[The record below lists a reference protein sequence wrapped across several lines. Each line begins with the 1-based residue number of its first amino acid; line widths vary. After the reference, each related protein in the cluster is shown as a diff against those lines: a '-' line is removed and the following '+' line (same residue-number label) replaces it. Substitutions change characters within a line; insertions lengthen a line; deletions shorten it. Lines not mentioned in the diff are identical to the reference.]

1 MVIDP
6 AGDAPPAQLDIF
18 VEGGRIAAIGPNLP
32 LPRHARRVDATGAYL
47 VPGLWDAH
55 AHLNALT
62 DVGAAPELYVGNG
75 VLHVRDMGGEMSAL
89 VALRDVVRSGARV
102 GPEIFIAGPTLNGQ
116 RSAPFH
122 RVVSSEDEACA
133 TVRELAE
140 AGVDFIKV
148 HRRLSVAV
156 LAIVIDEARLRGL
169 DVYGHVPL
177 GLSWVEAS
185 ARGLRSIEHVFTILE
200 NEMADPH
207 DPSESIEAALARIDG
222 VRGDTVFAAMARAQ
236 THLCPTLVAFER
248 SIPDPPE
255 LADAKRQG
263 LRHFLSYVARAHR
276 AGVPIL
282 AGSDVATDP
291 GASLLRELELLVEAG
306 LSPREALRTA
316 TVVPATLL
324 HREELGRLRPGAE
337 ASFLILGSDPTLDIT
352 ALRDLDGV
360 VLRGRVFSGAE
371 LALLRALEAPT
382 EN

>member
-1 MVIDP
+1 M
-6 AGDAPPAQLDIF
+6 
-18 VEGGRIAAIGPNLP
+18 
-32 LPRHARRVDATGAYL
+32 
-47 VPGLWDAH
+47 
-55 AHLNALT
+55 
-62 DVGAAPELYVGNG
+62 
-75 VLHVRDMGGEMSAL
+75 LHVRDMGGDMAAL
-89 VALRDVVRSGARV
+89 LALRDAIRSRARV
-102 GPEIFIAGPTLNGQ
+102 GPDLFIAGPTLNGQ
-116 RSAPFH
+116 QSAPFH
-122 RVVSSEDEACA
+122 RVVINEEEARA

-148 HRRLSVAV
+148 HRRLSVAILPV
-156 LAIVIDEARLRGL
+156 VIDEARLRGL

-177 GLSWVEAS
+177 GLSWAEAS
-185 ARGLRSIEHVFTILE
+185 ALGMRSIEHVFTALE
-200 NEMADPH
+200 NEMTDPR
-207 DPSESIEAALARIDG
+207 DPTQSIEAALARIDG
-222 VRGDTVFAAMARAQ
+222 VRGDTIFAAMARAQ

-255 LADAKRQG
+255 LADAKREG

-316 TVVPATLL
+316 TVIPATLL
-324 HREELGRLRPGAE
+324 HREELGRLRLGAE
-337 ASFLILGSDPTLDIT
+337 GSFLILRSDPTLDIT

-360 VLRGRVFSGAE
+360 VLRGVFLSRAE
-371 LALLRALEAPT
+371 LARLRAMEAPA